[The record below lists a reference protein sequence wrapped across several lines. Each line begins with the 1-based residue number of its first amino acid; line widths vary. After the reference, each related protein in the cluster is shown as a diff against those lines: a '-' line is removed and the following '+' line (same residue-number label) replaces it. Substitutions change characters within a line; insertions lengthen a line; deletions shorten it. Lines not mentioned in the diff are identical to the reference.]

1 MIFQI
6 KKYLEEITMKTTII
20 TNLIFISLI
29 FCMVGCSGIH
39 LTKDDNCIAL
49 FDGKTL
55 KGWDGDRN
63 WFRVEDGCIVAGSL
77 EKEIPHNMF
86 LCTTEEYGD
95 FELKLEAKIL
105 GPGDNSGI
113 QFRSRRIPGTTEVS
127 GYQAD
132 MGGPIGDFGV
142 VWGSIYDEARRNKM
156 LVVANQEEIKKA
168 SRTNEWNEMVL
179 KCKGNHIQV
188 WVNGY
193 RSADYTEEDDSI
205 AKSGII
211 GFQIHAGAPT
221 EVWLRNITLTE
232 L

>member
-1 MIFQI
+1 MKVKLFQI
-6 KKYLEEITMKTTII
+6 L
-20 TNLIFISLI
+20 LISLAI
-29 FCMVGCSGIH
+29 WVSGCSVEQKTGADAAVSI
-39 LTKDDNCIAL
+39 
-49 FDGKTL
+49 FDGKSL
-55 KGWDGDRN
+55 AGWEGDLN
-63 WFRVEDGCIVAGSL
+63 WFRVEDGSIVAGSL
-77 EKEIPHNMF
+77 EKDIPHNMF
-86 LCTTEEYGD
+86 LCTTKEYGD
-95 FELKLEAKIL
+95 FELKLEAKL
-105 GPGDNSGI
+105 TGPGDNSGI

-156 LVVANQEEIKKA
+156 LVTADQEEIKKA
-168 SRTNEWNEMVL
+168 YRTNDWNEMVL

-193 RSADYTEEDDSI
+193 QSADYTEDDDSI
-205 AKSGII
+205 AKTGII

-221 EVWLRNITLTE
+221 EVWLRNITLME

>member
-1 MIFQI
+1 MNI
-6 KKYLEEITMKTTII
+6 KIIAYILFVCLALWTLGCAGEQEADRDKTV
-20 TNLIFISLI
+20 S
-29 FCMVGCSGIH
+29 
-39 LTKDDNCIAL
+39 L
-49 FDGKTL
+49 FDGNTL
-55 KGWDGDRN
+55 TGWEGDLN
-63 WFRVEDGCIVAGSL
+63 WFRIEDGCIVGGSL

-86 LCTTEEYGD
+86 LCTTAEYGN
-95 FELKLEAKIL
+95 FELKLEAKL
-105 GPGDNSGI
+105 VGPGDNSGI
-113 QFRSRRIPGTTEVS
+113 QFRSHRIPGTTEVS

-168 SRTNEWNEMVL
+168 ARTNDWNEMVL
-179 KCKGNHIQV
+179 KCKDNHIQV

-193 RSADYTEEDDSI
+193 QSADYTEEDESI
-205 AKSGII
+205 AKTGII
-211 GFQIHAGAPT
+211 GFQIHSGAPT

>member
-1 MIFQI
+1 MI
-6 KKYLEEITMKTTII
+6 K
-20 TNLIFISLI
+20 LILKISLV
-29 FCMVGCSGIH
+29 FLAFWMLGCSSEQKVDA
-39 LTKDDNCIAL
+39 TAAVSL
-49 FDGKTL
+49 FDGKSL
-55 KGWDGDRN
+55 AGWEGDSS
-63 WFRVEDGCIVAGSL
+63 WFRVENGSIVCGSL

-86 LCTTEEYGD
+86 LCTTKEYAD
-95 FELKLEAKIL
+95 FELKLEAKIM

-132 MGGPIGDFGV
+132 MGGPIGDFGI

-156 LVVANQEEIKKA
+156 LVVADQEEIKNA
-168 SRTNEWNEMVL
+168 YRTNDWNEMVL
-179 KCKGNHIQV
+179 RCKDNHIQV

-193 RSADYTEEDDSI
+193 QSADYTEEDDSI
-205 AKSGII
+205 AKTGII

-221 EVWLRNITLTE
+221 EVWLRNITLAE

>member
-1 MIFQI
+1 MII
-6 KKYLEEITMKTTII
+6 R
-20 TNLIFISLI
+20 LIVNISLI
-29 FCMVGCSGIH
+29 SLAFWLLGCSGEQKTDTDTAVSI
-39 LTKDDNCIAL
+39 
-49 FDGKTL
+49 FDGKSFA
-55 KGWDGDRN
+55 GWEGDLN
-63 WFRVEDGCIVAGSL
+63 WFRIEDGSIVAGSL

-86 LCTTEEYGD
+86 LCTTKEFGD
-95 FELKLEAKIL
+95 FELKVEAKL
-105 GPGDNSGI
+105 VGPGDNSGI
-113 QFRSRRIPGTTEVS
+113 QFRSRRVPGTTEVS

-156 LVVANQEEIKKA
+156 LVRVNQDEIKKTY
-168 SRTNEWNEMVL
+168 RTNDWNEMVV
-179 KCKGNHIQV
+179 KCKDNHIQV

-193 RSADYTEEDDSI
+193 QSADYIEEDDSI
-205 AKSGII
+205 SKKGII